1 MRIFPVFA
9 TAAFLAA
16 SPCMAQVIITPGGN
30 DAARHAESADQQAHA
45 AQHDEH
51 KAREDAAAGDYHAAS
66 HEQGKAQDHQAVAQH
81 QERRAD
87 QDSQGG
93 VQVQIGH

>member
-1 MRIFPVFA
+1 MRIIPAFA

-30 DAARHAESADQQAHA
+30 DAARHAERADQQQHV
-45 AQHDEH
+45 AQHDEY
-51 KAREDAAAGDYHAAS
+51 KAHQDAAMGDYRGAT
-66 HEQGKAQDHQAVAQH
+66 HEQAKAQDHQAAGQH

-87 QDSQGG
+87 QDSRGG
-93 VQVQIGH
+93 VEVQIGH